1 MPFKSLRSNSRDTN
15 GPGYNS
21 AQIGATL
28 VALPTYFVA
37 FIRRDYSFCGDFAT
51 VIPVAS
57 SQDRLRL
64 AKNSPAMMNRPT
76 RHHKS
81 GS

>member
-51 VIPVAS
+51 VS
-57 SQDRLRL
+57 SL
-64 AKNSPAMMNRPT
+64 T
-76 RHHKS
+76 RCFLP
-81 GS
+81 GSVEACEEQSRHDEEAHEAP